1 MDIITGYIGEPHISS
16 EQDRDINI
24 GIVGEGSYVLAT
36 GLRMEPEVQT
46 GNEVRIKDGV
56 IMHQGCAASIKK
68 NTYDSV
74 MIANGSQ
81 GMKRT
86 DLIVA
91 RYQREAETNIESM
104 NWVVIQGTPAETD
117 PVVPEYVSGD
127 IQAGD
132 TVADMPM
139 YKVHLDGLNITSIEK
154 VFTVVNGLKELNSNI
169 YDKKV
174 LWSHAGIF
182 LNAGQSITLSEKLSE
197 QKQGIVLVLSRYE
210 SGASQNYG
218 YCTYFI
224 PKECLDFGADN
235 PGFDIPLV
243 KYSDGSIVTG
253 SKYIYVSDDKIGGAA
268 TNGTSP
274 NSGWVFRYAIGV

>member
-36 GLRMEPEVQT
+36 GLQMEPEVQT

-91 RYQREAETNIESM
+91 RYKRDAETNIESM

-154 VFTVVNGLKELNSNI
+154 VFTVVNGLKELNSNSLKWLG
-169 YDKKV
+169 YVD
-174 LWSHAGIF
+174 
-182 LNAGQSITLSEKLSE
+182 LSEKT
-197 QKQGIVLVLSRYE
+197 SR
-210 SGASQNYG
+210 
-218 YCTYFI
+218 I
-224 PKECLDFGADN
+224 D
-235 PGFDIPLV
+235 
-243 KYSDGSIVTG
+243 
-253 SKYIYVSDDKIGGAA
+253 
-268 TNGTSP
+268 NGTSQRLTYTYDVP
-274 NSGWVFRYAIGV
+274 EGTKYVLPLLKSCNWGSVGDTNYSNLLNGSFTATLVNISGDPHEITAKYRLIFLG

>member
-74 MIANGSQ
+74 VIANGSQ

-91 RYQREAETNIESM
+91 RYQRDAGTNIESM

-154 VFTVVNGLKELNSNI
+154 VFTVVNGLEELNSNRH
-169 YDKKV
+169 KA
-174 LWSHAGIF
+174 LWSGEWASGPISVPGI
-182 LNAGQSITLSEKLSE
+182 SEYNVFE
-197 QKQGIVLVLSRYE
+197 IGI
-210 SGASQNYG
+210 
-218 YCTYFI
+218 
-224 PKECLDFGADN
+224 
-235 PGFDIPLV
+235 
-243 KYSDGSIVTG
+243 TG
-253 SKYIYVSDDKIGGAA
+253 SATRLIGFINLTRSDFRGYGVYGLSDNAHRTYTVDAKVDGDNLTMVRCVSIGHSAGGDHAEAGSFSVSSIYGIA
-268 TNGTSP
+268 
-274 NSGWVFRYAIGV
+274 

>member
-1 MDIITGYIGEPHISS
+1 MDIITGYTGEPHISS

-81 GMKRT
+81 GMKRI

-91 RYQREAETNIESM
+91 RYQRNAETNIESM
-104 NWVVIQGTPAETD
+104 NLVVIQGTPAETD

-154 VFTVVNGLKELNSNI
+154 VFTEVNGLEELNSNLVQSGSGSVTLGSGAYKTI
-169 YDKKV
+169 TINFDKEFV
-174 LWSHAGIF
+174 EPPNVIACLEGSRFSNIF
-182 LNAGQSITLSEKLSE
+182 LVTVASVTTKILS
-197 QKQGIVLVLSRYE
+197 
-210 SGASQNYG
+210 
-218 YCTYFI
+218 
-224 PKECLDFGADN
+224 
-235 PGFDIPLV
+235 
-243 KYSDGSIVTG
+243 
-253 SKYIYVSDDKIGGAA
+253 IYVSNDYTQSSTIKYQWIA
-268 TNGTSP
+268 TGKS
-274 NSGWVFRYAIGV
+274 S

>member
-81 GMKRT
+81 GMKRI

-91 RYQREAETNIESM
+91 RYQRNAETNIESM

-154 VFTVVNGLKELNSNI
+154 VFTVVNGLEELNDKLDEKIIVQRYSNRI
-169 YDKKV
+169 NVSNGQNSYTAINVNIPDGYTIIGI
-174 LWSHAGIF
+174 STYAIHAT
-182 LNAGQSITLSEKLSE
+182 TLC
-197 QKQGIVLVLSRYE
+197 G
-210 SGASQNYG
+210 
-218 YCTYFI
+218 
-224 PKECLDFGADN
+224 
-235 PGFDIPLV
+235 
-243 KYSDGSIVTG
+243 
-253 SKYIYVSDDKIGGAA
+253 GGAYDSNNNRIVIPFSA
-268 TNGTSP
+268 HDSVTPETFH
-274 NSGWVFRYAIGV
+274 VDLTLMVE

>member
-74 MIANGSQ
+74 VIANGSQ

-91 RYQREAETNIESM
+91 RYQRDAETNIESM

-154 VFTVVNGLKELNSNI
+154 VFTVVNGLEELNSN
-169 YDKKV
+169 KV
-174 LWSHAGIF
+174 
-182 LNAGQSITLSEKLSE
+182 
-197 QKQGIVLVLSRYE
+197 
-210 SGASQNYG
+210 SGWGDLENVS
-218 YCTYFI
+218 
-224 PKECLDFGADN
+224 N
-235 PGFDIPLV
+235 PYTPEE
-243 KYSDGSIVTG
+243 DGSIC
-253 SKYIYVSDDKIGGAA
+253 IYYRPSGNINA
-268 TNGTSP
+268 TVYASQDGNGCFYGTSANGSSLLQYFP
-274 NSGWVFRYAIGV
+274 AKSGHTYQGQASQPGTIQLAFMPLKKE

>member
-36 GLRMEPEVQT
+36 GLQMEPEVQT

-91 RYQREAETNIESM
+91 RYQRDAETNVESM

-154 VFTVVNGLKELNSNI
+154 VFSVVNGLKELNSKI
-169 YDKKV
+169 P
-174 LWSHAGIF
+174 
-182 LNAGQSITLSEKLSE
+182 ITLTRLEEAPTGVTQECFYFPAFGIAFLRLGIPERVHTVYEAGTTYSLMNVPDGYRPLSPATA
-197 QKQGIVLVLSRYE
+197 LSCYA
-210 SGASQNYG
+210 SGGSAPYAAINSNGDIRLQ
-218 YCTYFI
+218 
-224 PKECLDFGADN
+224 PKVANLATGVTIQIS
-235 PGFDIPLV
+235 GFWFVD
-243 KYSDGSIVTG
+243 
-253 SKYIYVSDDKIGGAA
+253 
-268 TNGTSP
+268 
-274 NSGWVFRYAIGV
+274 

>member
-36 GLRMEPEVQT
+36 GLQMEPEVQT

-91 RYQREAETNIESM
+91 RYQRDAETNIESM

-154 VFTVVNGLKELNSNI
+154 VFTVVNGIKELNSNKSNI
-169 YDKKV
+169 LTVK
-174 LWSHAGIF
+174 S
-182 LNAGQSITLSEKLSE
+182 
-197 QKQGIVLVLSRYE
+197 
-210 SGASQNYG
+210 YG
-218 YCTYFI
+218 YEVTVAAGGVLQQSHDVSLEGYTSLGVVGFA
-224 PKECLDFGADN
+224 PNVYGVLPERFGVGDDGDPNTLTFRVRNRNSASTTVRVWVRV
-235 PGFDIPLV
+235 LYV
-243 KYSDGSIVTG
+243 KS
-253 SKYIYVSDDKIGGAA
+253 
-268 TNGTSP
+268 
-274 NSGWVFRYAIGV
+274 

>member
-36 GLRMEPEVQT
+36 GLQMEPEVQT

-91 RYQREAETNIESM
+91 RYQRDAETNIESM

-154 VFTVVNGLKELNSNI
+154 VFTVVNGLKELNSKIDVTVTRSAQNTNSNAT
-169 YDKKV
+169 YQCTYYPALGLVFFRAYVPSRPVSLAKGVESV
-174 LWSHAGIF
+174 LFTLADGPWVPETNYALYVHGGVNNA
-182 LNAGQSITLSEKLSE
+182 LNARTNGRNITLTPRLADLPRDN
-197 QKQGIVLVLSRYE
+197 IVS
-210 SGASQNYG
+210 
-218 YCTYFI
+218 
-224 PKECLDFGADN
+224 
-235 PGFDIPLV
+235 
-243 KYSDGSIVTG
+243 
-253 SKYIYVSDDKIGGAA
+253 IGGFWFV
-268 TNGTSP
+268 G
-274 NSGWVFRYAIGV
+274 

>member
-36 GLRMEPEVQT
+36 GLQMEPEVQT

-91 RYQREAETNIESM
+91 RYQRDAETNIESM

-154 VFTVVNGLKELNSNI
+154 VFTVVNGLKELNSKLQGLLADPEDI
-169 YDKKV
+169 D
-174 LWSHAGIF
+174 LA
-182 LNAGQSITLSEKLSE
+182 LNTSGFTSNSTWAQRVGRQVTVYPQVVGTPVKGRMIASGLPAPPRQIIVRDATFGQAALNTAGQLIISSAGSTSS
-197 QKQGIVLVLSRYE
+197 
-210 SGASQNYG
+210 
-218 YCTYFI
+218 TYFCM
-224 PKECLDFGADN
+224 PFT
-235 PGFDIPLV
+235 
-243 KYSDGSIVTG
+243 YW
-253 SKYIYVSDDKIGGAA
+253 AA
-268 TNGTSP
+268 E
-274 NSGWVFRYAIGV
+274 

>member
-36 GLRMEPEVQT
+36 GLQMEPEVQT

-91 RYQREAETNIESM
+91 RYQRDAETNIESM

-154 VFTVVNGLKELNSNI
+154 VFTVVNGLKELNSNMTNLLLI
-169 YDKKV
+169 KSKSTWINV
-174 LWSHAGIF
+174 T
-182 LNAGQSITLSEKLSE
+182 AGQSTYSYIFLDVVKGYTPVISTVWSSHITTKTSDAH
-197 QKQGIVLVLSRYE
+197 ITDDRV
-210 SGASQNYG
+210 
-218 YCTYFI
+218 TFYFEATA
-224 PKECLDFGADN
+224 PSTPETFTADT
-235 PGFDIPLV
+235 LYV
-243 KYSDGSIVTG
+243 KT
-253 SKYIYVSDDKIGGAA
+253 AA
-268 TNGTSP
+268 M
-274 NSGWVFRYAIGV
+274 

>member
-36 GLRMEPEVQT
+36 GLQMEPEVQT

-91 RYQREAETNIESM
+91 RYQRDAETNIESM

-154 VFTVVNGLKELNSNI
+154 VFTVVNGIKELNSN
-169 YDKKV
+169 KKDSIISDEYYKDNQTIPANSSATIQV
-174 LWSHAGIF
+174 SVPVKTGYSRCIWTARAT
-182 LNAGQSITLSEKLSE
+182 NAS
-197 QKQGIVLVLSRYE
+197 
-210 SGASQNYG
+210 
-218 YCTYFI
+218 
-224 PKECLDFGADN
+224 
-235 PGFDIPLV
+235 
-243 KYSDGSIVTG
+243 SDGNGSSYACVYSANLVTNDDHVAVGIRNYANVSIKVRV
-253 SKYIYVSDDKIGGAA
+253 SVRMMYVRNDLL
-268 TNGTSP
+268 
-274 NSGWVFRYAIGV
+274 

>member
-81 GMKRT
+81 GMKRI

-91 RYQREAETNIESM
+91 RYQRNAETNIESM

-154 VFTVVNGLKELNSNI
+154 VFTVVNGLEELNDKLDEKIIVQRYSNRI
-169 YDKKV
+169 NVSNGQNSYTAINVNIPDGYTIIGI
-174 LWSHAGIF
+174 STYAIHAT
-182 LNAGQSITLSEKLSE
+182 TLC
-197 QKQGIVLVLSRYE
+197 G
-210 SGASQNYG
+210 
-218 YCTYFI
+218 
-224 PKECLDFGADN
+224 
-235 PGFDIPLV
+235 
-243 KYSDGSIVTG
+243 
-253 SKYIYVSDDKIGGAA
+253 GGAYDSNNNRIVIPFSA
-268 TNGTSP
+268 HDSVTPEAFHVDLTLM
-274 NSGWVFRYAIGV
+274 VE